1 MPFIMG
7 AVAHIDDYKEGRYF
21 EKASRGD
28 LSWNGYETNVLLKN
42 TGSND
47 EGLPRFTDVG
57 YVSGAGDLRD
67 SRGMAVLDYDHD
79 GDLDIAVNHN
89 PGDLYQKQGVAPG
102 LYQNRVGQGRNWL
115 AVTLEGVTSNR
126 DAVGALVTAFTGSH
140 AQTRL
145 LSAGSGYAS
154 QQSQRLLF
162 GLADRGKIDKLVVLW
177 PSGLQQRFENL
188 PANHH
193 VHLVE
198 GASEVVTSQDASQ
211 FQKVG
216 SGPR

>member
-21 EKASRGD
+21 EKTSRGD
-28 LSWNGYETNVLLKN
+28 LSWNGYETNVLLRN
-42 TGSND
+42 TGSD
-47 EGLPRFTDVG
+47 DGGLPRFTDIG

-89 PGDLYQKQGVAPG
+89 PGDLYQQEGIAPG
-102 LYQNRVGQGRNWL
+102 LYQNRVGQRRNWF

-126 DAVGALVTAFTGSH
+126 DAVGALVTAVTGNHS
-140 AQTRL
+140 QTRL

-162 GLADRGKIDKLVVLW
+162 GLADRRQIDKLVVRW
-177 PSGLQQRFENL
+177 PSGLKQIFENL
-188 PANHH
+188 PANRH

-198 GASEVVTSQDASQ
+198 GASKVVRSSGGAQDR
-211 FQKVG
+211 KVG